1 MARGGSP
8 SLLLPPT
15 TTTTTTMLLLML
27 LMLAVQ
33 VRPQGLDLADA
44 LDPADAQTT
53 PAPLPGTGAPNRAKG
68 KPAAG
73 ELDLADALDPD
84 NDIDRNEGPR
94 PGGGFSDSDLIDVSK
109 DDSYKPDKG
118 KGGRPSGDRDRV
130 DQRGD
135 NSETTAEV
143 GTIAG
148 IVSAVGVA
156 LAGAVSSYISY
167 QKKKLCFGIRRKISR
182 RAVCQAGTHSLR
194 LRFPLRE
201 SERGDGEG
209 RQSGCCADN
218 RTASP
223 TDASGAGHRRQCC
236 VTTQRKR
243 VNVMLGFQTLNDA
256 RSSQSTVRVSFL
268 EYFVVCY

>member
-118 KGGRPSGDRDRV
+118 K
-130 DQRGD
+130 
-135 NSETTAEV
+135 ETTAEV

-167 QKKKLCFGIRRKISR
+167 QKKKLCFGIRQSLNAETVKADNPDAVLTTEPQEQPILVPYSR
-182 RAVCQAGTHSLR
+182 A
-194 LRFPLRE
+194 
-201 SERGDGEG
+201 ERGLETSQCRRYFELEAAHVYQGTSN
-209 RQSGCCADN
+209 QL
-218 RTASP
+218 SP

>member
-1 MARGGSP
+1 MCLHVRECDACDLMLC
-8 SLLLPPT
+8 LLLT
-15 TTTTTTMLLLML
+15 
-27 LMLAVQ
+27 A
-33 VRPQGLDLADA
+33 
-44 LDPADAQTT
+44 T

-167 QKKKLCFGIRRKISR
+167 QKKKLCFGIRQSLNAETVKADNPDAVLTTEPQEQPILVPYSR
-182 RAVCQAGTHSLR
+182 A
-194 LRFPLRE
+194 
-201 SERGDGEG
+201 ERGLETSQCRRYFELEAAHVYQGTSN
-209 RQSGCCADN
+209 QL
-218 RTASP
+218 SP

>member
-8 SLLLPPT
+8 SPLLLLPT
-15 TTTTTTMLLLML
+15 MTTMRMLLMML
-27 LMLAVQ
+27 LMLVVQ

-44 LDPADAQTT
+44 LGPADAQTT

-68 KPAAG
+68 KP
-73 ELDLADALDPD
+73 
-84 NDIDRNEGPR
+84 
-94 PGGGFSDSDLIDVSK
+94 GGFSDSDLIDVSK

-156 LAGAVSSYISY
+156 LVGAISSYISY
-167 QKKKLCFGIRRKISR
+167 QKKKLCFGIRQSLNAETVKADGPD
-182 RAVCQAGTHSLR
+182 AVLATEPQAQQTL
-194 LRFPLRE
+194 LE
-201 SERGDGEG
+201 
-209 RQSGCCADN
+209 QAVADN
-218 RTASP
+218 
-223 TDASGAGHRRQCC
+223 
-236 VTTQRKR
+236 
-243 VNVMLGFQTLNDA
+243 
-256 RSSQSTVRVSFL
+256 
-268 EYFVVCY
+268 VV